1 MRISFMLNRKVVG
14 GLFLLIYVG
23 FISACGSQK
32 LMSGQ
37 NQMRMSFQAGDYER
51 AARIADSLKDN
62 EIYEAKDRV
71 LYALEK
77 GTINYFK
84 GDYEQSVKSF
94 TNAEEYID
102 QLFTKS
108 IKTGIGAFISND
120 TQLDYNGEV
129 YEDVYLNGFK
139 SLGYLKMDEF
149 DSALVEAR
157 RIAQKLSEAEQKY
170 GEYANAMAESD
181 TTEKDI
187 KWEAGTSSIHDSPL
201 SHYLAS
207 ALYAK
212 AGEEDGARIEM
223 DKLKKAINN
232 HQAMPDS
239 KLRFDST
246 FTKVRHPEQYNT
258 MLMAFCGNAPEKVDN
273 SINTDLNFD
282 GRGVKIAIPKLK
294 MRPSRVGVI
303 EAVVN
308 DTMSTRLEIIE
319 EMDKV
324 ARETF
329 KIKKPIIIARA
340 TIRGILKS
348 AAQEGI
354 ADAIEDEYGSIAG
367 DVANFLGGRARE
379 ATEQADLRGWQTMP
393 GKVYT
398 NVIKL
403 PAGEHDVTFNY
414 YSPAGKLL
422 YSEARNVNI
431 EKQERLE
438 PIASIYSN

>member
-1 MRISFMLNRKVVG
+1 MFDRTVIWALTMLI
-14 GLFLLIYVG
+14 FAG
-23 FISACGSQK
+23 FTTGCGSQK
-32 LMSGQ
+32 LVNGQ
-37 NQMRMSFQAGDYER
+37 KQMRLSFQLGDFER
-51 AARIADSLKDN
+51 ADYIADSLKEN

-84 GDYEQSVKSF
+84 GDYEQSIASF

-102 QLFTKS
+102 QFYTKS
-108 IKTGIGAFISND
+108 IKTGIGAFLSND
-120 TQLDYNGEV
+120 TELNYNGEV

-139 SLGYLKMDEF
+139 SLGYLKMDNFE
-149 DSALVEAR
+149 SALVEAR

-170 GEYANAMAESD
+170 SKYASAMAESD

-187 KWEAGTSSIHDSPL
+187 TWEAGTSSIHDSPL
-201 SHYLAS
+201 SHYLAG

-223 DKLKKAINN
+223 DKLKRAINN
-232 HQAMPDS
+232 HQAMLDS
-239 KLRFDST
+239 RLEFDSV
-246 FTKVRHPEQYNT
+246 FTKVQHPDRYNT
-258 MLMAFCGNAPEKVDN
+258 MLMAFCGNAPDKVEIN
-273 SINTDLNFD
+273 INTDLNLD

-294 MRPSRVGVI
+294 MRPSKVGII
-303 EAVVN
+303 EAVIN
-308 DTMSTRLEIIE
+308 DTMRTELKIIE

-329 KIKKPIIIARA
+329 QIKKPLIIARA
-340 TIRGILKS
+340 IIRGGLKS
-348 AAQEGI
+348 VAQKGVT
-354 ADAIEDEYGSIAG
+354 DAIEDEYGSVAG
-367 DVANFLGGRARE
+367 DVASFLGGRARE

-398 NVIKL
+398 NVVEL
-403 PAGEHDVTFNY
+403 PSGEHDVTFNY
-414 YSPAGKLL
+414 YSQAGKLL
-422 YSEARNVNI
+422 YSEARNI
-431 EKQERLE
+431 TIGEQERLE

>member
-1 MRISFMLNRKVVG
+1 
-14 GLFLLIYVG
+14 
-23 FISACGSQK
+23 
-32 LMSGQ
+32 
-37 NQMRMSFQAGDYER
+37 
-51 AARIADSLKDN
+51 
-62 EIYEAKDRV
+62 
-71 LYALEK
+71 
-77 GTINYFK
+77 
-84 GDYEQSVKSF
+84 
-94 TNAEEYID
+94 
-102 QLFTKS
+102 
-108 IKTGIGAFISND
+108 
-120 TQLDYNGEV
+120 
-129 YEDVYLNGFK
+129 
-139 SLGYLKMDEF
+139 
-149 DSALVEAR
+149 
-157 RIAQKLSEAEQKY
+157 
-170 GEYANAMAESD
+170 
-181 TTEKDI
+181 
-187 KWEAGTSSIHDSPL
+187 
-201 SHYLAS
+201 
-207 ALYAK
+207 
-212 AGEEDGARIEM
+212 
-223 DKLKKAINN
+223 
-232 HQAMPDS
+232 
-239 KLRFDST
+239 
-246 FTKVRHPEQYNT
+246 
-258 MLMAFCGNAPEKVDN
+258 
-273 SINTDLNFD
+273 
-282 GRGVKIAIPKLK
+282 
-294 MRPSRVGVI
+294 
-303 EAVVN
+303 
-308 DTMSTRLEIIE
+308 MSTRLEIIE

>member
-1 MRISFMLNRKVVG
+1 MLDGRAIG
-14 GLFLLIYVG
+14 IWGLLAYLVLVTG
-23 FISACGSQK
+23 CGSQK
-32 LMSGQ
+32 LVNGQ
-37 NQMRMSFQAGDYER
+37 NQMRASFQSGDFER
-51 AARIADSLKDN
+51 ADIIADSLKEN

-84 GDYEQSVKSF
+84 GDYEQSIESF

-102 QLFTKS
+102 QFFTKS
-108 IKTGIGAFISND
+108 IKTGVGAFLSND
-120 TQLDYNGEV
+120 NQLNYNGEV

-139 SLGYLKMDEF
+139 SLGYLKMDDFE
-149 DSALVEAR
+149 SALVEAR

-170 GEYANAMAESD
+170 NEYASAMAESD

-201 SHYLAS
+201 SHYLAG

-223 DKLKKAINN
+223 DKLKRAINN

-239 KLRFDST
+239 KLKFDSA
-246 FTKVRHPEQYNT
+246 FAKIQHPDQYNT
-258 MLMAFCGNAPEKVDN
+258 MLMAFCGNAPDKVDLI
-273 SINTDLNFD
+273 INTDLNFD

-294 MRPSRVGVI
+294 MRPSNVGVI
-303 EAVVN
+303 EVVIN
-308 DTMSTRLEIIE
+308 DTMNTELKIIE

-329 KIKKPIIIARA
+329 KIKQPIIIARA
-340 TIRGILKS
+340 TIRGVLKS
-348 AAQEGI
+348 VAQEGVTG
-354 ADAIEDEYGSIAG
+354 AIEDEYGSIAG
-367 DVANFLGGRARE
+367 DVASFLGGRARE

-398 NVIKL
+398 NVVKL

-422 YSEARNVNI
+422 YSEARNI
-431 EKQERLE
+431 KISEQERLE

>member
-1 MRISFMLNRKVVG
+1 MFGRKIMW
-14 GLFLLIYVG
+14 GLFIVVFVALVSG
-23 FISACGSQK
+23 CGSQK
-32 LMSGQ
+32 LVNGQ
-37 NQMRMSFQAGDYER
+37 KQMRMSFQSGDFER
-51 AARIADSLKDN
+51 ADYIADSLKEN

-84 GDYEQSVKSF
+84 GDYKQSIESF

-120 TQLDYNGEV
+120 TELNYNGEV

-139 SLGYLKMDEF
+139 SLGYLKMDNFE
-149 DSALVEAR
+149 SALVEAR

-170 GEYANAMAESD
+170 SEYASAMAESD

-201 SHYLAS
+201 SHYLAG

-223 DKLKKAINN
+223 NKLKRAINN

-239 KLRFDST
+239 KLKFDSA
-246 FTKVRHPEQYNT
+246 FTKVQHPDHYNT
-258 MLMAFCGNAPEKVDN
+258 MLMAFCGNAPDKVEF

-282 GRGVKIAIPKLK
+282 GKGVKIAIPRLK
-294 MRPSRVGVI
+294 MRPSNVGIIDVVI
-303 EAVVN
+303 N
-308 DTMSTRLEIIE
+308 DTMSTELKIIE

-329 KIKKPIIIARA
+329 EIKKPIIIARA

-348 AAQEGI
+348 VAQEGI
-354 ADAIEDEYGSIAG
+354 TDAIEDEYGSIAG
-367 DVANFLGGRARE
+367 DVASFLGGRARE

-398 NVIKL
+398 NVVKL

-414 YSPAGKLL
+414 YSPAGELL
-422 YSEARNVNI
+422 YSEARNI
-431 EKQERLE
+431 KISEQERLE

>member
-1 MRISFMLNRKVVG
+1 MRISFVFDINVVG
-14 GLFLLIYVG
+14 VLVLLVFLGIVSG
-23 FISACGSQK
+23 CGSQK
-32 LMSGQ
+32 LVNGQ
-37 NQMRMSFQAGDYER
+37 NQMRAYFQSGDFER
-51 AARIADSLKDN
+51 ADHIADSLKEH

-84 GDYEQSVKSF
+84 GDYRQSVESF

-102 QLFTKS
+102 QFFTKS
-108 IKTGIGAFISND
+108 IKTGIGAFLSND
-120 TQLDYNGEV
+120 TQLNYNGEV

-149 DSALVEAR
+149 ESALVEAR
-157 RIAQKLSEAEQKY
+157 RIAQKLSEAERKY
-170 GEYANAMAESD
+170 GEYATAMAESD

-212 AGEEDGARIEM
+212 AGEKDGARIEM
-223 DKLKKAINN
+223 DKLGKAINN

-246 FTKVRHPEQYNT
+246 FTKVQYPNKYNT

-273 SINTDLNFD
+273 SINTDINLD
-282 GRGVKIAIPKLK
+282 GRGIKIAIPKLK
-294 MRPSRVGVI
+294 MRPSNVGVI
-303 EAVVN
+303 EAVIN
-308 DTMSTRLEIIE
+308 DTMRIELKIIE

-329 KIKKPIIIARA
+329 EIKKPIIIARA

-348 AAQEGI
+348 VAQEGI
-354 ADAIEDEYGSIAG
+354 TDAIEDEYGSIAG
-367 DVANFLGGRARE
+367 DVADFMGGRARE
-379 ATEQADLRGWQTMP
+379 ATEQSDLRGWQTMP
-393 GKVYT
+393 GKIYT
-398 NVIKL
+398 NVVKL
-403 PAGEHDVTFNY
+403 PSGEHDVTFNY

-422 YSEARNVNI
+422 YSEARNI
-431 EKQERLE
+431 KIDERERLE

>member
-1 MRISFMLNRKVVG
+1 MRISFMLGRKVMG
-14 GLFLLIYVG
+14 GLLLLVFAG
-23 FISACGSQK
+23 LAAGCGSQK
-32 LMSGQ
+32 LINGQ
-37 NQMRMSFQAGDYER
+37 QQMRMSFQSGDFER
-51 AARIADSLKDN
+51 ADSIADSLK
-62 EIYEAKDRV
+62 EHKIYEAKDRV

-84 GDYEQSVKSF
+84 GDYEQSITSF

-108 IKTGIGAFISND
+108 IKTGIGAFLSND
-120 TQLDYNGEV
+120 TQLNYNGEV
-129 YEDVYLNGFK
+129 YEDVYINGFK
-139 SLGYLKMDEF
+139 SLGYLKMDDFE
-149 DSALVEAR
+149 SALVEAR

-170 GEYANAMAESD
+170 REYANAMAESD

-187 KWEAGTSSIHDSPL
+187 EWEAGTSSIHDSPL
-201 SHYLAS
+201 SHYLAG

-212 AGEEDGARIEM
+212 AGEKDGARIEM
-223 DKLKKAINN
+223 NKLKKAINN

-246 FTKVRHPEQYNT
+246 FTKVQHPDRYNT
-258 MLMAFCGNAPEKVDN
+258 MLMAFCGNAPDKVDM
-273 SINTDLNFD
+273 SINTDLNLD
-282 GRGVKIAIPKLK
+282 GRGIKIAIPRLK
-294 MRPSRVGVI
+294 MRPSNVGIIEVVI
-303 EAVVN
+303 N
-308 DTMSTRLEIIE
+308 DTMSTELKIIE

-340 TIRGILKS
+340 IIRGILKS
-348 AAQEGI
+348 VTQEGI
-354 ADAIEDEYGSIAG
+354 TDAIEEEYGSVAG
-367 DVANFLGGRARE
+367 DVASFLGGRARE

-398 NVIKL
+398 NVVKL
-403 PAGEHDVTFNY
+403 PSGEHNVTFNY
-414 YSPAGKLL
+414 YSAAGQLL
-422 YSEARNVNI
+422 YSEARNI
-431 EKQERLE
+431 KISEQERLE